1 MWKILE
7 IGEKIEAR
15 DERYF
20 PKDFAWTS
28 VNESMVGSPVVRID
42 HVVRRKISEQ
52 VEGQKPTTNT
62 ESPKLLCPNCHS
74 EDVVHFLKSSDCECV
89 KCNCIWKK

>member
-52 VEGQKPTTNT
+52 VEGQKPTTN
-62 ESPKLLCPNCHS
+62 SKSVPCPECGSLNTHIEGYHC
-74 EDVVHFLKSSDCECV
+74 SDCNIPWLV
-89 KCNCIWKK
+89 